1 MRYKIPHRHFTR
13 PIFTS
18 LRSVYFDCRCFCH
31 GMHIAFLIGM
41 NNSIKHTIS
50 EANYSSR
57 NPPKNMDIATKVVGR
72 NEKKG
77 LAVSTYTWMVIIL
90 FVAMIPLFNFF
101 LVPLLVFVGILGFG
115 GYRLARTWK
124 QNESN
129 SKTKDTT
136 LLQDEGILSDETHAT
151 LRPGLRS
158 ISSEFRTE
166 NKKGEFIH
174 RTGEL

>member
-41 NNSIKHTIS
+41 NNS
-50 EANYSSR
+50 
-57 NPPKNMDIATKVVGR
+57 PKNMDIATKVVGR